1 MIVVQNRITCP
12 VEVSGRVEQG
22 FAHSTEGMK
31 SNKGFVSFN
40 LLKLENEVEAGKV
53 LYVAMTFW
61 EDRESFQT
69 WREGDSFAKAHSS
82 RASGEKSPLQSTVE
96 VFEVV

>member
-12 VEVSGRVEQG
+12 AELSGRVEQG
-22 FAHSTEGMK
+22 FAHTTTDMN

-40 LLKLENEVEAGKV
+40 LLKLENEVEAGKI

-69 WREGDSFAKAHSS
+69 WRDGDSFAKAHSS
-82 RASGEKSPLQSTVE
+82 RDAGGKSPLQSTVE